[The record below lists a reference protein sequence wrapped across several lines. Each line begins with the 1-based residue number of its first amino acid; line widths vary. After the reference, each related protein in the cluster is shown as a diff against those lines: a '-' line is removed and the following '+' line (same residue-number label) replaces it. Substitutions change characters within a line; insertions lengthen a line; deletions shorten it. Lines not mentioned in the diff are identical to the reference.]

1 MKIKLSSGT
10 LKKILIGTTVINYIL
25 LVTYVFLLI
34 SASIGGN
41 YTIFLLSIPAYILS
55 NSWLLIVGFFGF
67 EVCLLFY
74 YWMKTR
80 NETQEN
86 LESLTDSVITESE
99 LLDENFDI
107 FQDTD
112 ILENQ
117 ANTDVNAQNIPNF
130 DAINME
136 NDMPNLRENPIE
148 ETNEISLEENLEAIQ
163 AEKDFDRLW
172 EVAIDHVKS
181 AVDKKKA
188 GEPVSIPP
196 VETTR
201 QEISFQSQ
209 NEHITK
215 FTDNTE
221 KQEKR
226 IHSRAI
232 TSKSKV
238 KHKKSIVNPSIIKD
252 QHREF
257 YNEIA
262 LNNWIF
268 QKSSD
273 RDRVGLFKTALDETR
288 FREKDFKY
296 LIEVGIIHKLLIPFP
311 TGPFVVY
318 AIQEKEDK
326 KIIRNYIAK
335 WCKRNNFNLTQKS
348 IAFVNYSDLGLDR
361 KNWRFDFQINNI
373 IGLIWISDFLIR
385 DDHTGTLSLAYQNKK
400 ELKALLAASQ
410 INFSNKELTA
420 MILTDYDYNI
430 EEIEHYIENIGFG
443 QATIL
448 AVGDKRFE
456 KQLQSEL
463 KNAISA

>member
-41 YTIFLLSIPAYILS
+41 YTIFLLSVPAYILS

-67 EVCLLFY
+67 EACLLFY

-80 NETQEN
+80 NETQQED
-86 LESLTDSVITESE
+86 LEGLTNTVITESE
-99 LLDENFDI
+99 LLDEDFDI

-117 ANTDVNAQNIPNF
+117 ANTVINEQNIPNS
-130 DAINME
+130 DAINVE
-136 NDMPNLRENPIE
+136 NEMPNLRENPIE
-148 ETNEISLEENLEAIQ
+148 ETNEILIEENFEVIQ

-172 EVAIDHVKS
+172 EEAIDHVKS

-188 GEPVSIPP
+188 GEPVSITPE
-196 VETTR
+196 ETTR

-215 FTDNTE
+215 FTDNIE
-221 KQEKR
+221 KQENR

-232 TSKSKV
+232 ISKWKV
-238 KHKKSIVNPSIIKD
+238 KHKKSIANPSIIKD

-311 TGPFVVY
+311 TGSFVVY

-335 WCKRNNFNLTQKS
+335 WCKKNNFNLTQKS

-385 DDHTGTLSLAYQNKK
+385 DDHTGTLSLAYHNKK

-420 MILTDYDYNI
+420 MIVTDYGYNI
-430 EEIEHYIENIGFG
+430 EEIERYIENIGFG

-456 KQLQSEL
+456 KQL